1 MLNDLVASTPSSLIN
16 MNLTNITIHEHSP
29 PNSYTSPS
37 SQAVISPS
45 SNDYERFPSLDELR
59 ANGHIHQ
66 VASPLEITPT
76 QAGPDRYKW
85 PPRKSSQI
93 ERDSGRI
100 PRLSTHRPK
109 RSVSDA
115 FRNIRARRGSVTENA
130 QELAEALKAPIS
142 YTLVVR
148 FDEAAPCMDCDL
160 ISSRHFALHGT

>member
-1 MLNDLVASTPSSLIN
+1 MLNDLGISTLLSLIS
-16 MNLTNITIHEHSP
+16 MNLTNATVHEQSP
-29 PNSYTSPS
+29 PSSYVSPS
-37 SQAVISPS
+37 SPAVISPS
-45 SNDYERFPSLDELR
+45 SNDLERFPSLDEIR

-66 VASPLEITPT
+66 VASPVEITPT
-76 QAGPDRYKW
+76 HAAPDRYKW
-85 PPRKSSQI
+85 LPRKSTQT

-100 PRLSTHRPK
+100 PRLATHQPK

-148 FDEAAPCMDCDL
+148 FDVATPSTTA
-160 ISSRHFALHGT
+160 I

>member
-1 MLNDLVASTPSSLIN
+1 MLNGPVAPTPLSLIN
-16 MNLTNITIHEHSP
+16 MNLINTTIHEHSP
-29 PNSYTSPS
+29 SDSHASPS

-45 SNDYERFPSLDELR
+45 SNDYERFPSLDEIR

-66 VASPLEITPT
+66 VASPAEITPI
-76 QAGPDRYKW
+76 QAAPERYKW

-93 ERDSGRI
+93 ERDSRRI
-100 PRLSTHRPK
+100 PRLPTHRPK
-109 RSVSDA
+109 RSISDA

-148 FDEAAPCMDCDL
+148 FSEAISVHDSDL
-160 ISSRHFALHGT
+160 ISSRHFVLHGT